1 MKVLMVCLGNICRSP
16 LAEGILQERAWRAG
30 LDWSVESAG
39 TLGYHAGSPP
49 HPMSIKVAFSNGID
63 IGTQRA
69 RHFVAEDFDRYD
81 RIFALAGDVMREI
94 ERIAGKRFDASKA
107 DLLMNVS
114 RPGEDM
120 DVPDP
125 YGGPESDYREA
136 FQLIDEACTRFVEM
150 HVTKKQR

>member
-107 DLLMNVS
+107 DLLMN
-114 RPGEDM
+114 
-120 DVPDP
+120 P